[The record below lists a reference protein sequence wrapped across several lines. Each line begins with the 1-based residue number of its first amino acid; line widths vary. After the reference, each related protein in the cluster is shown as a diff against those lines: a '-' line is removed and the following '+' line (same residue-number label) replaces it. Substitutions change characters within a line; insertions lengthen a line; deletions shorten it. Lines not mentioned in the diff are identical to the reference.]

1 MAEQSVPWIAMLR
14 RVRLIVEKILSWIVA
29 VLLVGMS
36 LVVFTN
42 VILRYFFGMT
52 IGWYEELS
60 RFLLI
65 WIVFLGAVIAFFKG
79 DHLSLDIV
87 LKIIKPK
94 ARRVVS
100 AVADLLVVAALLIM
114 IQGGFAMA
122 LDSLA
127 SGWIASSIPIPY
139 GYVYMVGPISAIL
152 MLLQALIKTGEDL
165 YGLAWI
171 RKGEA

>member
-1 MAEQSVPWIAMLR
+1 MAAQTIPWIVPFHKARFIL
-14 RVRLIVEKILSWIVA
+14 EKILSWMVA
-29 VLLVGMS
+29 VLLVVMS
-36 LVVFTN
+36 VVVFAN

-60 RFLLI
+60 RFILI
-65 WIVFLGAVIAFFKG
+65 WIVFLGAVIAYFKG

-94 ARRVVS
+94 AQGVVTI
-100 AVADLLVVAALLIM
+100 AADALVIAALLIM

-127 SGWIASSIPIPY
+127 SGWVASSIPIPY
-139 GYVYMVGPISAIL
+139 GYVYMVGPVSAIL

-165 YGLAWI
+165 YGFAKN
-171 RKGEA
+171 RKGGA